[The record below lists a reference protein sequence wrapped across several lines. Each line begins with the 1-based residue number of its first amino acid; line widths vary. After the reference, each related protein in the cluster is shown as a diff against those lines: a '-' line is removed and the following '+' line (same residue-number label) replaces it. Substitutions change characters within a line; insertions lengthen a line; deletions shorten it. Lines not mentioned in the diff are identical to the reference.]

1 MKGLEKKI
9 RRGERGSVMALSA
22 IAMLSILLAAGL
34 GVDISR
40 FYLGKERAPECSR
53 RRSTCRCLSF
63 EFISGR
69 YH

>member
-9 RRGERGSVMALSA
+9 RRGERGSALALSA

-40 FYLGKERAPECSR
+40 FYRQRPNSR
-53 RRSTCRCLSF
+53 MQQTPQHLPLPPL
-63 EFISGR
+63 
-69 YH
+69 